1 MLMRH
6 RPASLRSVLAV
17 ALGLLSGCGASHPAP
32 SSAPQPVVDPAVA
45 AARLALANEATLNVQ
60 NIPDRVIAVPALIVN
75 TADSTLAPLGFG
87 LSDML
92 VTDLARSAQ
101 LTIVERTRMN
111 ALLREMQLVQ
121 SGQVDT
127 SRAPRVGRLLGARR
141 LVVGSLTDRG
151 GGDFGIE
158 TRLVNTV
165 DASITGAVSARAPL
179 NSIFDAEKALAYLLF
194 NELGVTLTPAERAAI
209 EQRPTANIV
218 AFLAYSRGVR
228 DEAYGLYASAA
239 VNFQAAVTADPNFG
253 MARTRRDNAQ
263 AAQRSVSVSTSE
275 QVAASEAKPAE
286 AKPDE
291 TKPAEAKPAEAP
303 KPAEEP
309 KPASTT
315 TPTTTTTTPTATTTT
330 PTTAA
335 PTSPIGGTTPTI
347 GASNPSAPVPVGTG
361 AVTLAG
367 GTINP
372 SPAGA
377 IGTGG
382 GASST
387 TQQNGQQDRGAQAQK
402 QPIFTTVVINVK
414 QLP

>member
-1 MLMRH
+1 M
-6 RPASLRSVLAV
+6 
-17 ALGLLSGCGASHPAP
+17 
-32 SSAPQPVVDPAVA
+32 VDPAVA
-45 AARLALANEATLNVQ
+45 AARLALANEATLNAQ

-151 GGDFGIE
+151 GGEFGIE

-263 AAQRSVSVSTSE
+263 SAQRSAAVSTST
-275 QVAASEAKPAE
+275 QVAASEGKSAE
-286 AKPDE
+286 AKTDE
-291 TKPAEAKPAEAP
+291 TKPAEAKPAEV
-303 KPAEEP
+303 KPAEPP
-309 KPASTT
+309 KPASTATTTPTTT
-315 TPTTTTTTPTATTTT
+315 TPTTTTTA

-335 PTSPIGGTTPTI
+335 PTSPIGGTAPTI